1 MRIEMN
7 WGTGIALVYTS
18 FAVATTGFVA
28 FAMGRSVDLVS
39 PDYYAESLR
48 QDQRMDAERNAR
60 ALQPAPGIRVIGRVA
75 EIVLPPAHAAGARG
89 TITFYRPSN
98 SHADRTFPLALS
110 KDGEQRLQI
119 DRMQIG
125 SWLVQVRWTVSGRDY
140 YFEQPVFVQ

>member
-7 WGTGIALVYTS
+7 WGTGIALAYTT

-60 ALQPAPGIRVIGRVA
+60 TLQPAPRIRVIGRVA
-75 EIVLPPAHAAGARG
+75 EIVLPPAHAPMARG
-89 TITFYRPSN
+89 TITFYRPSD
-98 SHADRTFPLALS
+98 SHADKVFLLALS
-110 KDGEQRLQI
+110 TDGEQRLQI
-119 DRMQIG
+119 DQMQIG

-140 YFEQPVFVQ
+140 YVEQPVFVQ